1 MKQFKFK
8 KKTFDKFRTLR
19 EGNQIKWRVDL
30 YRYDAS
36 TEKEVWSMH
45 AFSNF
50 SDVYAFIKNVEDSRI
65 HLYRYVFY
73 EQVWS
78 KEGGIVSQKI
88 VKIKDYPRSF
98 AYEKILQE
106 QEQKNEEEEK
116 EDGET
121 KDDVVEKDKCE
132 AHEDINKCK
141 KFSWLQNL
149 KMEIFGRMIL

>member
-19 EGNQIKWRVDL
+19 EGNQVKWRVDL
-30 YRYDAS
+30 YRYDPS

-50 SDVYAFIKNVEDSRI
+50 SDIYAFIKNVEDQKI
-65 HLYRYVFY
+65 HLYRYVFF

-88 VKIKDYPRSF
+88 VKIKDYPKSL
-98 AYEKILQE
+98 AYERIEVESSETGEEPEKKDDE
-106 QEQKNEEEEK
+106 TKNEVLEE
-116 EDGET
+116 
-121 KDDVVEKDKCE
+121 DKCE
-132 AHEDINKCK
+132 SREDINKCK
-141 KFSWLQNL
+141 NLSWFQTL
-149 KMEIFGRMIL
+149 KMELFGRMIL

>member
-19 EGNQIKWRVDL
+19 EGNQVKWRIDL
-30 YRYDAS
+30 FRYDQS
-36 TEKEVWSMH
+36 KEQEVWSMH

-50 SDVYAFIKNVEDSRI
+50 SDVYAFIKNVEDSRT
-65 HLYRYVFY
+65 HLYRYTFF

-88 VKIKDYPRSF
+88 VKIKDYPKSL
-98 AYEKILQE
+98 AYERIEVESSETAEEPEKKDDE
-106 QEQKNEEEEK
+106 TKNE
-116 EDGET
+116 
-121 KDDVVEKDKCE
+121 VVEEDE
-132 AHEDINKCK
+132 AREDINKCK

-149 KMEIFGRMIL
+149 KMELFGRMIL